1 MGLTNFSMHPA
12 HLLAVKQRVLGSDAG
27 AAKAIV
33 ARMRRT
39 DEPAKL
45 AALLEKLNKAN

>member
-12 HLLAVKQRVLGSDAG
+12 HLLTIKQRVLASDIG
-27 AAKAIV
+27 RAKQFV

-45 AALLEKLNKAN
+45 VALLEKLNG